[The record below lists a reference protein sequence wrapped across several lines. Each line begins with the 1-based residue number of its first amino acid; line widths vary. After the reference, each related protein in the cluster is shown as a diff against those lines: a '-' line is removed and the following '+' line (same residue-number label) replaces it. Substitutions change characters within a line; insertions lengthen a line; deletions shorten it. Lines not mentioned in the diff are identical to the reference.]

1 MSLLR
6 EYNESVEGS
15 LVYSSTEYI
24 TNELNRWV
32 IQINLTMIYTIVGR
46 LTYVMDEDRLY
57 IRDNVSKKV
66 SVIENFS
73 TINTEEMHFQQMTVQ
88 DCSAFEYTDV
98 SEFMDNMYRIY
109 KNRTED

>member
-15 LVYSSTEYI
+15 LVYTSTEYI
-24 TNELNRWV
+24 TKENGNWV
-32 IQINLTMIYTIVGR
+32 IQVNITMIHTLVGI
-46 LTYVMDEDRLY
+46 LIYSMEEDKLY
-57 IRDNVSKKV
+57 IRDSYPKRVWT
-66 SVIENFS
+66 IENFS
-73 TINTEEMHFQQMTVQ
+73 TINSEEMHFQQMTVQ

-109 KNRTED
+109 KTRIED